1 MNNRPIRAF
10 EALTVEELEL
20 LAVIGSL
27 HATAGESQFYFDK
40 FIRRRLATARRLE
53 ASTAP
58 ADAEEAQ
65 RLRQAAQVSMP
76 EVSYI
81 GGCCH
86 FEGEAPSVTHER
98 IRRLPLRFAFA
109 VAELATAELEQAW
122 ADAHA
127 SGRPLSE
134 VIRPFV
140 RIRDDD
146 FTLETEELA
155 HAMSH
160 AWGEG
165 RPFAEVVEQFS
176 PARRGRGRLI
186 GAITRVKR
194 CEPMAIPDG
203 LGSTFD
209 GCPG

>member
-10 EALTVEELEL
+10 EALTVVELEL
-20 LAVIGSL
+20 LAFIGSL
-27 HATAGESQFYFDK
+27 HATSGTAEFYLDRFTQ
-40 FIRRRLATARRLE
+40 RRLATARRLE

-81 GGCCH
+81 GGCCY

-98 IRRLPLRFAFA
+98 IRRLPFRFAFA

-122 ADAHA
+122 ADVHA

-146 FTLETEELA
+146 FTLEAAEVA

-165 RPFAEVVEQFS
+165 RPFGKVVEQFS
-176 PARRGRGRLI
+176 PARGVKGRLI
-186 GAITRVKR
+186 GAITPVERR
-194 CEPMAIPDG
+194 EPTSIPAG
-203 LGSTFD
+203 MEPGSEA
-209 GCPG
+209 CSE